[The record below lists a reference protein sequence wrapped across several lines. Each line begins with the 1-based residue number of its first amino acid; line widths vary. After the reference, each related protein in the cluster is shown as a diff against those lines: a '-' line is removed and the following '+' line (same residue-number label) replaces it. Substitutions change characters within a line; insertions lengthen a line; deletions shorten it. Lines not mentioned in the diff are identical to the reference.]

1 MKRKLLPMLIA
12 GATAVSANVAF
23 AAVPTVY
30 GKINVTLNKYE
41 FDDIK
46 TGAVVDG
53 QDNWQLES
61 NASRLGVKGDLDIAM
76 DVKAVYKLE
85 YEVFT
90 DGSSSDSS
98 STKYQT
104 FAQRNAYAG
113 LQGKW
118 GTLIA
123 GKNDTP
129 LKAIAAETVQL
140 FKDLP
145 LGDFKYVMVGEN
157 RESNIIQY
165 STPNLSG
172 FVVSLAVMPGEDQGA
187 IDATTG
193 EKAKNQSNGIAD
205 RFSIAATYKLDT
217 LYLAIADDQ
226 NVQNTDTLRLVA
238 QYGIGPVTI
247 GGLYQ
252 KAERHEKDLPTALNA
267 DGIDNGIISKPS
279 GLPSSTNNLA
289 SGVGNPITDFAGGN
303 YKDQDAYAVT
313 AAWKIDKSWVL
324 KGQYAHSNSSP
335 VASTLGDTTAK
346 NWLLGVDYKLSDAAK
361 IFAYYASI
369 DTDGDLT
376 ATTSDTLKDKTY
388 AVGYELKF

>member
-1 MKRKLLPMLIA
+1 M
-12 GATAVSANVAF
+12 
-23 AAVPTVY
+23 
-30 GKINVTLNKYE
+30 
-41 FDDIK
+41 DI
-46 TGAVVDG
+46 
-53 QDNWQLES
+53 
-61 NASRLGVKGDLDIAM
+61 
-76 DVKAVYKLE
+76 KAVYKLE

-104 FAQRNAYAG
+104 FSQRNAYAG

-129 LKAIAAETVQL
+129 LKAIAAETVQV

-165 STPNLSG
+165 STPNMSG
-172 FVVSLAVMPGEDQGA
+172 FIVSLAVMPGEDTGA
-187 IDATTG
+187 VDAATG
-193 EKAKNQSNGIAD
+193 EKAKNQNSGIAD
-205 RFSIAATYKLDT
+205 RFSVAATYKLDT

-226 NVQNTDTLRLVA
+226 NVQNTDTLRFVA

-252 KAERHEKDLPTALNA
+252 KAERHEKNLPTASNVN
-267 DGIDNGIISKPS
+267 GTDNGTINSLS
-279 GLPSSTNNLA
+279 SLPTPNSSLS
-289 SGVGNPITDFAGGN
+289 SGVGNPIKDFANSGA

-335 VASTLGDTTAK
+335 VAATLGDTTAK

-376 ATTSDTLKDKTY
+376 ATTSETLKDKTY